1 MEGESALI
9 DAIYMLLPALEF
21 NMTVNSN
28 TPTLPVM
35 KKYCVRIHIQSNCG
49 SKSSDF
55 SFTLD
60 GFPKLKSFS
69 VESNSLKQCAS
80 LIIRDNPLL
89 KSVKVDSN
97 CFMKAGSSLGALE
110 ITACPALAIISIG
123 ENSFNHATNVILH
136 TLPSLVFFEFYATN
150 FVDASYFS
158 LWQLDRFE
166 TLVIPPNSMNAIR
179 TIQLISLP
187 VLRKII
193 LGKNCWIGSKKQSE
207 MTCKGRRGFGL
218 VSRLPQT
225 RNDRFWRGRQHD
237 VERIQLVRFPK

>member
-80 LIIRDNPLL
+80 LIIRDSPLL

-136 TLPSLVFFEFYATN
+136 TLPSPGSLRNVSHSAELHEGN
-150 FVDASYFS
+150 PDHSVDFAPCASQDHS
-158 LWQLDRFE
+158 GKKLLDRIE
-166 TLVIPPNSMNAIR
+166 EA
-179 TIQLISLP
+179 
-187 VLRKII
+187 K
-193 LGKNCWIGSKKQSE
+193 
-207 MTCKGRRGFGL
+207 
-218 VSRLPQT
+218 
-225 RNDRFWRGRQHD
+225 RND
-237 VERIQLVRFPK
+237 L